1 MSVCRRCRRQDRAR
15 DDADQLAG
23 VPEPYRLRVVAH
35 SLGGAALLI
44 YAVQCR
50 RQRRPHHIYRLI
62 LLTPAGFL
70 QKMPLVRAGPPAL
83 ALRHAPPSCLCGMPG
98 IIKNNNQWQEALLA
112 FTQQC
117 LLPVVAAL
125 HGTCCPDSSH
135 VCLASV
141 LFF

>member
-1 MSVCRRCRRQDRAR
+1 M
-15 DDADQLAG
+15 DQAAG

-70 QKMPLVRAGPPAL
+70 QKIPRVRPCPLLLGL
-83 ALRHAPPSCLCGMPG
+83 AP
-98 IIKNNNQWQEALLA
+98 E
-112 FTQQC
+112 
-117 LLPVVAAL
+117 
-125 HGTCCPDSSH
+125 
-135 VCLASV
+135 
-141 LFF
+141 

>member
-1 MSVCRRCRRQDRAR
+1 MHPSVNAACAVCRRRARQDKQR
-15 DDADQLAG
+15 DDADHLAG

-70 QKMPLVRAGPPAL
+70 QKIPLVRSHCLVPRNLTGIMRAWAL
-83 ALRHAPPSCLCGMPG
+83 CLC
-98 IIKNNNQWQEALLA
+98 I
-112 FTQQC
+112 
-117 LLPVVAAL
+117 
-125 HGTCCPDSSH
+125 
-135 VCLASV
+135 
-141 LFF
+141 